1 MFAPASLA
9 AQTAYAQ
16 LLEALQARDMA
27 RSIGDAPGSFN
38 VKTVAGKR
46 YWYYQQRT
54 LAGKM
59 VQSYLGADSAALRAL
74 IEQRGQAKPSP
85 IISTLAM
92 SASRLGAMPLTPAH
106 LRVVARLADEGFFRA
121 GGLLVGTHAFL
132 AAGNML
138 GVRWKA
144 SERTQDLDFAHAG
157 NRMSVALPADAKLDL
172 GDVIDGLR
180 MGFVPA
186 ASLDGVRGGRWVNP
200 ADPGFVLDFITPVAR
215 ANKSLVH
222 VNIFNA
228 EFQALRFLEFSLE
241 DVQQAAVFGAG
252 SACMVNVPDP
262 ARLAVHKLIV
272 SGLRPASERTKA
284 LKDVAQAMA
293 LYAVLQAGQPERLEQ
308 VEQDAMARGPA
319 WRKHLLAGKR
329 LMAMA
334 AP

>member
-1 MFAPASLA
+1 MSISLTLA

-16 LLEALQARDMA
+16 LQEALQAKA
-27 RSIGDAPGSFN
+27 ISRSIADAPGSFN
-38 VKTVAGKR
+38 CKTVAGKP

-59 VQSYLGADSAALRAL
+59 VQSYLGADSETIRRL
-74 IEQRGQAKPSP
+74 IDQRGQAKPSP

-92 SASRLGAMPLTPAH
+92 SAARLGAMTVTPAH
-106 LRVVARLADEGFFRA
+106 LRVITRLADEGFFRA

-157 NRMSVALPADAKLDL
+157 SRMSVALPSDAQLNL
-172 GDVIDGLR
+172 GNVIDGLQ

-200 ADPGFVLDFITPVAR
+200 ADPGFVLDFLTPVNR
-215 ANKSLVH
+215 ANKELVH
-222 VNIFNA
+222 IKAFNA

-241 DVQQAAVFGAG
+241 DVQQAAIFSSSGA
-252 SACMVNVPDP
+252 CLVNVPDP

-272 SGLRPASERTKA
+272 SGLRPQSERTKS
-284 LKDVAQAMA
+284 LKDVAQAKA
-293 LYAVLQAGQPERLEQ
+293 LYALLGAEQPERLAL
-308 VEQDAMARGPA
+308 VEQDAMARGPK
-319 WRKHLLAGKR
+319 WRTHLEAGKR
-329 LMAMA
+329 LMLDSVA
-334 AP
+334 